1 MKNRMRCG
9 AYCQGK
15 SHSSF
20 YMSIV
25 TSNRLRSVLTWLTI
39 RHILRLI
46 GLIKLMILRER
57 ISPDISEFMRYL
69 AAHEEV
75 ENGLPTLN
83 DLSQE
88 LGVGVAALREQ
99 LEVARALGLVE
110 VKPGR
115 GGTRRRAFSFT
126 PAIRQSLGYALALD
140 GEHFRKY
147 ADLRNHVEAAYWN
160 EAVQKLTDEDQQEL
174 KNIVARAWEKLRRTP
189 VQVPHEEHRTMHLL
203 IYSRLENPFVSGI
216 LEAYWEAYEAVRL
229 NVFAGGYD
237 YLQEV
242 WRYHQTMVESICN
255 GDYQAGYEALVAH
268 TDLLYHRP

>member
-1 MKNRMRCG
+1 
-9 AYCQGK
+9 
-15 SHSSF
+15 
-20 YMSIV
+20 MSIV
-25 TSNRLRSVLTWLTI
+25 TRNRLRSVLTWLPFQ
-39 RHILRLI
+39 HILRLI

-69 AAHEEV
+69 AAHEEA
-75 ENGLPTLN
+75 EDGLPTLN

-88 LGVGVAALREQ
+88 LGVGVASLREQ

-140 GEHFRKY
+140 EEHFRKY
-147 ADLRNHVEAAYWN
+147 ADLRNHVESAYWN
-160 EAVQKLTDEDQQEL
+160 EAVQKLTDEDKQEL
-174 KNIVARAWEKLRRTP
+174 KNIIARAWEKLRRTP

-203 IYSRLENPFVSGI
+203 IYRRLENPFVTGV

-255 GDYQAGYEALVAH
+255 GDYQAGYEALLAH